1 MGTEDKNLLQKTI
14 GWGAEK
20 KLQFTA
26 DWAGKSGRLE
36 MIKHGK
42 E

>member
-1 MGTEDKNLLQKTI
+1 MGTEDKSLFQKTM

-20 KLQFTA
+20 KLQFMA
-26 DWAGKSGRLE
+26 DWAGKTGRLE
-36 MIKHGK
+36 TTKHDK